1 MDAAENVYVELISLN
16 GTNKIMILPTTQQQ
30 AGDYTYT
37 IPVNPTLPEGLYV
50 VRIIA
55 GNQLHTRLIIKDN

>member
-1 MDAAENVYVELISLN
+1 LDAAENVYVELISLN